1 MGRMERGLPTHHQ
14 SCCTGLLLPIRGQM
28 CPWSRLLGP
37 CKASRGME
45 GRWEML
51 AHLPARGP
59 RWEMGSTGLRGGS
72 ACLPHPLLRLTSGGA
87 WASVN
92 HRFSGT
98 CQLTLN
104 KQAEENTSAGAFLL
118 N

>member
-1 MGRMERGLPTHHQ
+1 
-14 SCCTGLLLPIRGQM
+14 
-28 CPWSRLLGP
+28 
-37 CKASRGME
+37 ME
-45 GRWEML
+45 GRWEVL
-51 AHLPARGP
+51 AHLPAP
-59 RWEMGSTGLRGGS
+59 DPHWEVGSTGLRAES
-72 ACLPHPLLRLTSGGA
+72 ACLPHPLLLVTSGGA

-104 KQAEENTSAGAFLL
+104 KQAEKNTSAGAFLL